1 MQSANSGNSGQNIRL
16 SGERNPRAIRKE
28 TITDALD
35 ISGEDELDQVIN

>member
-1 MQSANSGNSGQNIRL
+1 MQSAQSGGVQNVRL

-35 ISGEDELDQVIN
+35 ISGEEEEDQVN